1 MSFVLLPFAQ
11 LLKQAIKS
19 FATSFPFILFFCNFV
34 QVSKRKLKKTM
45 STFKQWTRDKLREK
59 FDLKRA
65 IDHPDLLSWLATE
78 APIDA
83 EEMSILERWRKKM
96 LLYVDYWNEEEVKI
110 KFIGTILTLTDYD
123 TENLSAFADREF
135 GGVVDEVE
143 LTGKPDFIVAR
154 GKQEMKSPFFF
165 LHEYKK
171 ELDNDS
177 PDPAGQLLAAML
189 VAYTQNLEV
198 EKLKEKPVYGAY
210 VVGRAW
216 YFVMLK
222 AREYCISLA
231 YDATHKDQ
239 LIEILRILK
248 ANRQM
253 IREIWGE

>member
-1 MSFVLLPFAQ
+1 MS
-11 LLKQAIKS
+11 
-19 FATSFPFILFFCNFV
+19 N
-34 QVSKRKLKKTM
+34 
-45 STFKQWTRDKLREK
+45 FKQWTRDKLWDK
-59 FDLKRA
+59 FGLEQTF
-65 IDHPDLLSWLATE
+65 DHPVLQDWLAMQAE
-78 APIDA
+78 IDDF
-83 EEMSILERWRKKM
+83 ERQTLSRLQQN
-96 LLYVDYWNEEEVKI
+96 LLRYVDYWNEEEVKI
-110 KFIGTILTLTDYD
+110 KFIGNLLTLVNFDGKRI
-123 TENLSAFADREF
+123 SAFADREF

-189 VAYTQNLEV
+189 VAYTHNLEV
-198 EKLKEKPVYGAY
+198 EQLKEKPVYGAY
-210 VVGRAW
+210 VVGRSW
-216 YFVMLK
+216 YFVVLK

-231 YDATHKDQ
+231 HDATHKDQ